1 MTAQYAAARAFAWAG
16 AVLFAAALAY
26 FLFSYSVT
34 FGEITEGTIA
44 PGAIVFDIAL
54 FSVFALHHSIF
65 ARIPVRARVRRI
77 VPAQLERSAYVWVAS
92 LMLIGVC
99 YGWRAVPGVLWQ
111 VSRPWSW
118 AIMAVQLVGIWLA
131 LRSAAVIDGLDLAGV
146 RQVSTPPPSRD
157 EVPARFGET
166 SPVEFKTE
174 GPYGWVR
181 HPIYLGWILV
191 VFCVGTMSM
200 TRFVFAAIS
209 SLYLLIAIPF
219 EERTLRA
226 QSAGSYDDYRRR
238 VRWKLIPGV
247 Y

>member
-1 MTAQYAAARAFAWAG
+1 VNAEHAAVRAFAWAG
-16 AVLFAAALAY
+16 AMLFATALAY

-34 FGEITEGTIA
+34 FGEITAGALE
-44 PGAIVFDIAL
+44 PGAIAFDIAL
-54 FSVFALHHSIF
+54 FSAFALHHSIF
-65 ARIPVRARVRRI
+65 ARIPVRALVRRI
-77 VPAQLERSAYVWVAS
+77 VPEQLERSTYVWVAS

-99 YGWRAVPGVLWQ
+99 YAWRAVPGVLWQ

-118 AIMAVQLVGIWLA
+118 AILAVQLVGIWLT

-146 RQVSTPPPSRD
+146 RQVLNNPKTQIPNPKSQNATQ
-157 EVPARFGET
+157 T
-166 SPVEFKTE
+166 MEFKTD

-191 VFCVGTMSM
+191 VFSVGTMSM

-209 SLYLLIAIPF
+209 SVYLLIAIPF
-219 EERTLRA
+219 EERTLRT
-226 QSAGSYDDYRRR
+226 QSPSYDDYRRR
-238 VRWKLIPGV
+238 VPRKLIPGL